1 MKQLVWTLG
10 SLFRLVS
17 ACDAKKS
24 ACTEVHSGSRLKT
37 FSQTEHEYL
46 EISTLWLFNIAME
59 NGPFIDDCPI
69 KTSIYEGFS
78 MAMLNNQMVEL
89 IFLASSGNFLR
100 LKTALPV
107 GFYGPGRS
115 AVSSNFPQPTS
126 SHLHLTKG
134 HQQFLLQGSPGSYR
148 VLARQAAQLM
158 AFMGETWGNN
168 GN

>member
-1 MKQLVWTLG
+1 
-10 SLFRLVS
+10 
-17 ACDAKKS
+17 
-24 ACTEVHSGSRLKT
+24 
-37 FSQTEHEYL
+37 
-46 EISTLWLFNIAME
+46 ME